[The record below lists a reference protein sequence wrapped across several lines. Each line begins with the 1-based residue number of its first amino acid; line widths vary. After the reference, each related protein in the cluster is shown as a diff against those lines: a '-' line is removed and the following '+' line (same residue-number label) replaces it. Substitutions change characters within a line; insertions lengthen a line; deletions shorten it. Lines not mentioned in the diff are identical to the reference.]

1 MDGTG
6 RRPRTPAGLIWS
18 ATASASMNV
27 CMHAR
32 VPTSREKCIPLL
44 KFLIPFPQVAQER
57 HRPPKRPG
65 GDRIANTCHIR
76 AIIIIISL
84 LQLLGA
90 PGRPGKTPAPETAPP
105 RVAGTSTVDTERH
118 GRGDGAAPRCLGICR
133 EWSDCRCRGHCG
145 TVPAMSRSACGPAT
159 PRIDTECRAHEV
171 TISLRSVA
179 GTPRVTAGSLRPCP
193 IPRRRNSWLFA
204 DPEETMRSGNRA
216 RPN

>member
-1 MDGTG
+1 M
-6 RRPRTPAGLIWS
+6 S

-105 RVAGTSTVDTERH
+105 RVAGTSTVDAAAAPSGGRRRPALLGYLQGVARLQVPRALRDCSCNVPQRLRPGHAPHRH
-118 GRGDGAAPRCLGICR
+118 GMPGPRSDHFFAERG
-133 EWSDCRCRGHCG
+133 
-145 TVPAMSRSACGPAT
+145 
-159 PRIDTECRAHEV
+159 
-171 TISLRSVA
+171 
-179 GTPRVTAGSLRPCP
+179 
-193 IPRRRNSWLFA
+193 RNS
-204 DPEETMRSGNRA
+204 SGHGRVSSA
-216 RPN
+216 VPDSPKTELMALRGPGRDHEIGESGTAELTRP